1 MTHRPMSHPLDKLI
15 SNQSLFLIEAI
26 IPFVDKPMKKP
37 LVMYLK
43 FSELQ
48 EIIRSLND
56 EAYIKDCDF
65 CRDFSNQEDVITA
78 LNQCGYGDIAGQMSQ
93 LKSAI
98 NMMNIMNMMS
108 QNDED
113 NTLYNDK
120 YPPDINEHYENNNS
134 NNDIEYNTKYNTEYN
149 TENTLDN
156 IMDILNEY
164 DKENGNF

>member
-1 MTHRPMSHPLDKLI
+1 MTHRPVSHPLDKLI

-48 EIIRSLND
+48 EIIRALND
-56 EAYIKDCDF
+56 EAYINDCDF

-108 QNDED
+108 PNDEGDTAPYNFQNDED
-113 NTLYNDK
+113 
-120 YPPDINEHYENNNS
+120 S
-134 NNDIEYNTKYNTEYN
+134 